1 MPEGKAPNIGPH
13 HVSQQQTKASVHNC
27 PIWHLLMI
35 GRTSFDL
42 LGEDPMGASQS
53 CAAQRDQFSPSPVR
67 MTSLGD
73 DQLTI
78 GGERWSL
85 GRLIGKGGFASVY
98 EAVASGSGLQAAVKV
113 VDLSQQSTWASV
125 RER

>member
-1 MPEGKAPNIGPH
+1 
-13 HVSQQQTKASVHNC
+13 
-27 PIWHLLMI
+27 
-35 GRTSFDL
+35 
-42 LGEDPMGASQS
+42 
-53 CAAQRDQFSPSPVR
+53 

-98 EAVASGSGLQAAVKV
+98 EAVASGSGVQAAVKV
-113 VDLSQQSTWASV
+113 VDLSQQSTWAQSKLCTEAENLLRAQTHANIIQLYGEARHGQYHLFV
-125 RER
+125 MERWGRAVSYTHLTLPTKRIV

>member
-1 MPEGKAPNIGPH
+1 
-13 HVSQQQTKASVHNC
+13 
-27 PIWHLLMI
+27 
-35 GRTSFDL
+35 
-42 LGEDPMGASQS
+42 
-53 CAAQRDQFSPSPVR
+53 

-98 EAVASGSGLQAAVKV
+98 EAVYHRR
-113 VDLSQQSTWASV
+113 
-125 RER
+125 RERAMSRSILPLVLAHKSGGAR

>member
-1 MPEGKAPNIGPH
+1 
-13 HVSQQQTKASVHNC
+13 
-27 PIWHLLMI
+27 
-35 GRTSFDL
+35 
-42 LGEDPMGASQS
+42 
-53 CAAQRDQFSPSPVR
+53 

-98 EAVASGSGLQAAVKV
+98 EAVASGSGVQAAVKV
-113 VDLSQQSTWASV
+113 VE
-125 RER
+125 RERAMSRSILPLVLSTQKRRCPLTTPFAANLFL